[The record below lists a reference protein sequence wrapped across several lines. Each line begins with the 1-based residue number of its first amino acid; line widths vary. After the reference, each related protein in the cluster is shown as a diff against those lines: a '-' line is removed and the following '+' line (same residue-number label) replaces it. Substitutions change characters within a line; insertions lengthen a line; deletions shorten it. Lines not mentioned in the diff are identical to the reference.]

1 MNVNYTNLTVLIISY
16 YSTQDIKRLV
26 KLIDKKI
33 KILIIDNAQEKNFQ
47 KNFVNFKNIKI
58 LTPKYNTGQVGGINL
73 GFKKIKT
80 KYLLYMDPDVY
91 FKKNLIKSFLLK
103 ANKIKNFLILAPQ
116 HEKNTYKKEFFSNK
130 KNETKDLHLMKLV
143 HGHFLFFNMKNV
155 KKVGYYDKNIWMYYD
170 ETDYCIRAHKKKQK
184 IYVVPYFK
192 VIHKGGSS
200 INSGK
205 TLDVEAHHK
214 WHFMWSKFYYYKKN
228 YNIFKAFQKTTGD
241 LILFFIKYVI
251 FFFIDKRKKIIY
263 LNGFLGLLSSYLNK
277 KSYKRL

>member
-116 HEKNTYKKEFFSNK
+116 HESAFHPRLQSSN
-130 KNETKDLHLMKLV
+130 
-143 HGHFLFFNMKNV
+143 
-155 KKVGYYDKNIWMYYD
+155 
-170 ETDYCIRAHKKKQK
+170 R
-184 IYVVPYFK
+184 
-192 VIHKGGSS
+192 SS
-200 INSGK
+200 PP
-205 TLDVEAHHK
+205 
-214 WHFMWSKFYYYKKN
+214 
-228 YNIFKAFQKTTGD
+228 
-241 LILFFIKYVI
+241 
-251 FFFIDKRKKIIY
+251 KRI
-263 LNGFLGLLSSYLNK
+263 
-277 KSYKRL
+277 

>member
-1 MNVNYTNLTVLIISY
+1 MIVNYTNLTILIISY
-16 YSTQDIKRLV
+16 YSTQDIKRLI
-26 KLIDKKI
+26 KSIDQKI
-33 KILIIDNAQEKNFQ
+33 KILIIDNAQEKNFK
-47 KNFVNFKNIKI
+47 KNFINFKNVKI
-58 LTPKYNTGQVGGINL
+58 FTPKYNTGQVGGINL

-103 ANKIKNFLILAPQ
+103 ANEIKDFIILAPQ
-116 HEKNTYKKEFFSNK
+116 HEKNTYKKEFFSHK
-130 KNETKDLHLMKLV
+130 KSEIKDLFLMKLV

-155 KKVGYYDKNIWMYYD
+155 KNVGYYDKNIWMYYD
-170 ETDYCIRAHKKKQK
+170 ETDFCIRAHKKKQK
-184 IYVVPYFK
+184 IYVIPYFK
-192 VIHKGGSS
+192 VIHKSGSS

-205 TLDVEAHHK
+205 TLEIEAHHK

-228 YNIFKAFQKTTGD
+228 YNTFKAFQKTTGD
-241 LILFFIKYVI
+241 FIIFLIKYVL

-263 LNGFLGLLSSYLNK
+263 LNGILGLLNSYFNK